1 MPSRVLILLCVCPA
15 RACLSA
21 CDVSVS
27 LQSSSSSVGILID
40 THTSL
45 IRKMLIAVQQ
55 TEGIDTLETHMFAH
69 TRSAQRGR
77 KKGRACSPLFTAP
90 PRNWLMLLARACVTV
105 CLCVCVTGQWRDS
118 QCAD

>member
-1 MPSRVLILLCVCPA
+1 MSELASVNRELRVMSSRALILLCVCPA

-21 CDVSVS
+21 CDVYVS

-55 TEGIDTLETHMFAH
+55 TEGIDTLETHMYAH
-69 TRSAQRGR
+69 ILIEQR
-77 KKGRACSPLFTAP
+77 
-90 PRNWLMLLARACVTV
+90 
-105 CLCVCVTGQWRDS
+105 
-118 QCAD
+118 

>member
-1 MPSRVLILLCVCPA
+1 MSELAQVTSRELRAMPSRALILLCVCPD
-15 RACLSA
+15 RVHLSA

-69 TRSAQRGR
+69 TQRTAGTKDKTRIRSSPVFSALAHAPRVC
-77 KKGRACSPLFTAP
+77 ACDYLS
-90 PRNWLMLLARACVTV
+90 V
-105 CLCVCVTGQWRDS
+105 
-118 QCAD
+118 